1 LRRKLP
7 LGSWHIDETARGY
20 VRCLRIDRPIY
31 ASNTAYQKIEIFRNE
46 IFGKVLLLDD
56 DIQLS
61 EIDEWVYHEALVH
74 PALLTHPEPEKVA
87 VIGGGDGGAL
97 REVLKH
103 QCVVEAYLVDI
114 DREVVE
120 ACRRHLPEV
129 HRNSFDDPRVRTF
142 YIDGEKF
149 LEEPPSELQVVVLDL
164 TEPSKGLSTALYST
178 HFFKL
183 LERSLGE
190 DGVAVFQIGSALFFQ
205 KQEYSFPLFCRSIS
219 SIFPIVRPYLVGI
232 PSFGSV
238 WSFLIAS
245 KCHDP
250 LEVPKAII
258 ASRMGERGVTTRYYA
273 PSLHKALFALPK
285 FLAELSETGSEGTLH
300 SE

>member
-1 LRRKLP
+1 MRRKLP

-149 LEEPPSELQVVVLDL
+149 LE
-164 TEPSKGLSTALYST
+164 
-178 HFFKL
+178 
-183 LERSLGE
+183 
-190 DGVAVFQIGSALFFQ
+190 
-205 KQEYSFPLFCRSIS
+205 
-219 SIFPIVRPYLVGI
+219 
-232 PSFGSV
+232 
-238 WSFLIAS
+238 
-245 KCHDP
+245 
-250 LEVPKAII
+250 
-258 ASRMGERGVTTRYYA
+258 
-273 PSLHKALFALPK
+273 
-285 FLAELSETGSEGTLH
+285 
-300 SE
+300 